1 MNNIPVLCLEGQR
14 LQVACLNLYDPV
26 QRSLAQLRFQDHVCI
41 CPICRPYLSLLASLN
56 SWQWRYVYQKEPK

>member
-14 LQVACLNLYDPV
+14 LQVACLSENDDAK
-26 QRSLAQLRFQDHVCI
+26 RALAQLRFQDHVCI

-56 SWQWRYVYQKEPK
+56 SWQLIPMEAK

>member
-14 LQVACLNLYDPV
+14 LQVACINLHDPM

-56 SWQWRYVYQKEPK
+56 GWQWRYVYLKEAK